1 MCRKSGLRGETPLG
15 DAWRPTRFG
24 QFRMKP
30 LADRTTRISTSQTV
44 AIDAKYKALKAQ
56 GKDVL
61 SLGAGE
67 PDLDTPAHAKQAAI
81 DSITQGLTKY
91 SMVTGMPA
99 LKEAV
104 SRKFE
109 RENGLAYPPADIII
123 SSGAK
128 HAVFNALLA
137 LVQEGDEVVIP
148 SPCWVTYPELVR
160 FLGGT
165 PIMLP
170 APIEAGFRATAAQ
183 IEKAVTP
190 RTKLVIFNSPGNP
203 TGAVYPEADLR
214 AIAAVIVK
222 QDLYCLADE
231 IYEHIVYEGS
241 RHVSIASLGPEIFA
255 RTITINGMS
264 KAFAMTG
271 WRIGY
276 TGAPAPLAAA
286 IGAIQSHGT
295 HHPANA
301 SQYAAAAALV
311 DDKGFPALLRGH
323 LAACR
328 ALTLERLAAIPG
340 LKVFP
345 PEGAFYAF
353 FNVEAYLGKSH
364 GGKTIKNS
372 FDLCEYLLE
381 AQLLATVPGSAFGAE
396 GFMRISFAN
405 ELGILARALDRLAAG
420 LANLR

>member
-1 MCRKSGLRGETPLG
+1 
-15 DAWRPTRFG
+15 
-24 QFRMKP
+24 MKP
-30 LADRTTRISTSQTV
+30 LAERTGRISTSQTV

-91 SMVTGMPA
+91 SMVTGIPA

-104 SRKFE
+104 SRKFA
-109 RENGLAYPPADIII
+109 RENGLAYPPSDIII

-137 LVQEGDEVVIP
+137 LIQEGDEVLIP

-165 PIMLP
+165 PVMLA
-170 APIEAGFRATAAQ
+170 APMEAGFKAPATQ
-183 IEKAVTP
+183 LEKAITP
-190 RTKLVIFNSPGNP
+190 RTKLVVLNSPGNP
-203 TGAVYPEADLR
+203 TGAVYSGSELE
-214 AIAAVIVK
+214 AIAAVIVRH
-222 QDLYCLADE
+222 DLYCLADE
-231 IYEHIVYEGS
+231 IYEHIVYDGA
-241 RHVSIASLGPEIFA
+241 RHVSIASLGEGIFA

-301 SQYAAAAALV
+301 SQYAAAAALA

-340 LKVFP
+340 LKVLP
-345 PEGAFYAF
+345 PQGAFYAF

-364 GGKTIKNS
+364 AGKTIKTS
-372 FDLCEYLLE
+372 LELCEYLLD

-396 GFMRISFAN
+396 GFIRISFAN
-405 ELGILARALDRLAAG
+405 DLETLGRALDRLAAG